1 MDVHFID
8 IGGIVG
14 PHFLNFLLIRPK
26 LKISLFPTPDRLE
39 PDLCCMNT
47 ALKCHCCKCNVEWS
61 VGQSPVQKQF
71 FLYQFQQTMRMCAQN
86 QLPDMMSK
94 FWDNLEGKKFPYLL
108 THWRNG
114 GSGLGNEHIFNCGL
128 IPDGF
133 INKVDEL
140 MLQRQRNY
148 IH

>member
-1 MDVHFID
+1 MECWTITGAEA
-8 IGGIVG
+8 I
-14 PHFLNFLLIRPK
+14 
-26 LKISLFPTPDRLE
+26 
-39 PDLCCMNT
+39 
-47 ALKCHCCKCNVEWS
+47 
-61 VGQSPVQKQF
+61 F
-71 FLYQFQQTMRMCAQN
+71 FYQFQQTMRMCAQN

-94 FWDNLEGKKFPYLL
+94 FWDNLEGKEFPYLL